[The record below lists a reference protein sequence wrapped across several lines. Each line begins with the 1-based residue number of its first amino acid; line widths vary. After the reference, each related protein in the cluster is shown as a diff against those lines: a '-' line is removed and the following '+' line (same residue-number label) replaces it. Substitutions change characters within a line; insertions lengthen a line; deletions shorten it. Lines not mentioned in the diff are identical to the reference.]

1 MSIAGDIRRNLRIY
15 SPPVELAAALKQLLT
30 FNNPEYESI
39 ARHSP
44 YGVEYTK
51 VTPTICLAT
60 QYPKYLELPR
70 GYPYSSLLLGKA
82 KTLFDKIEWRDLRVS
97 SPVSTMPQ
105 CLTKLN
111 EDQETLVKKF
121 LGARKKNLRP
131 YGTYTF
137 VAPTSGGKTLAQA
150 YIAALTKQKTLVLCK
165 TNLIR
170 RAWEEDLVR
179 HFGIPRNKIGRIQ
192 TTREDIGEHFT
203 LGSLATLNR
212 RQDKWEYL
220 LGQFG
225 CVVIDELQ
233 IVGAD
238 TISRIVSNCPA
249 KYIIGMTAT
258 DSRKDGKN
266 FVVHACL
273 GKPLVRIQN
282 KQEET
287 ESSFPLGAVDIVQTD
302 YEWLADD
309 GEPIHEPDFFGV
321 CDDMRRDKVRNDL
334 IVAKVAEDWKKGNS
348 VLVVSHRVSHCKLL
362 RKKLE
367 AAGVDDVNLLTG
379 ETNAKRQYSEAL
391 VQSILSGSVRCLV
404 ASKEVVK
411 LGANLNPLN
420 VLHCALPIGSASDLE
435 QLVGRIRRKWKGK
448 TGCRLVWYH
457 DTRVPYLN
465 SKYKRVLIPVLRK
478 LKVPGWANVYVA

>member
-1 MSIAGDIRRNLRIY
+1 MIITGDIRRNLRIY
-15 SPPVELAAALKQLLT
+15 SPPLELAASLKQLLT
-30 FNNPEYESI
+30 FNNPDYDSV

-44 YGVEYTK
+44 YGTEYTTVPK
-51 VTPTICLAT
+51 TVCLAI

-70 GYPYSSLLLGKA
+70 GYPYSKLLTGKA
-82 KTLFDKIEWRDLRVS
+82 KLLFDKITWCDLRVTAPIK
-97 SPVSTMPQ
+97 SPAV
-105 CLTKLN
+105 CRTKLN
-111 EDQETLVKKF
+111 EDQELLVKKF
-121 LGARKKNLRP
+121 LEARKDNLRP
-131 YGTYTF
+131 YGTYAF
-137 VAPTSGGKTLAQA
+137 VAPTSSGKTLTQA
-150 YIAALTKQKTLVLCK
+150 YIASLTKQKTLVLCK

-170 RAWEEDLVR
+170 RAWEEDLTK

-192 TTREDIGEHFT
+192 TTREDIGEQFT

-212 RQDKWEYL
+212 RQDKWDYL

-233 IVGAD
+233 ITGAE
-238 TISRIVSNCPA
+238 TIRKVVSNCPA

-258 DSRKDGKN
+258 DHRKDGKT

-273 GKPLVRIQN
+273 GRPLVRIQN

-287 ESSFPLGAVDIVQTD
+287 SSSFPLGAVDIIRTD
-302 YEWLADD
+302 YEWLSPE
-309 GEPIHEPDFFGV
+309 GKVIEEPDFFGV
-321 CDDMRRDKVRNDL
+321 CNDMRRDKVRNAL
-334 IVAKVAEDWKKGNS
+334 IVSKVVEDWKKGNS

-362 RKKLE
+362 RKKLAE
-367 AAGVDDVNLLTG
+367 AGVDDVNILTG
-379 ETNAKRQYSEAL
+379 ETNAKKQYSEAL
-391 VQSILSGSVRCLV
+391 VQSVLSGSVRCLV

-457 DTRVPYLN
+457 DVKVPYLN